1 MLGKASLHS
10 KTLGEYSSRDHV
22 IQKLHLL
29 FPKPVSCPGL
39 FCPFLQQDG
48 SSSVMIQVI
57 NIYDRIKTMYST
69 YCAVSFIRIEHSSML
84 GKASLHSK
92 TLGEYSSRDHVIDDR
107 TTHSVVRTRRQSS
120 TGGCGPQLIQMS
132 KTRQYLDSEKNRV
145 IDISCFM
152 SKVYQP

>member
-1 MLGKASLHS
+1 MVSFR
-10 KTLGEYSSRDHV
+10 TFR
-22 IQKLHLL
+22 HLL
-29 FPKPVSCPGL
+29 FSKPVSCPGL
-39 FCPFLQQDG
+39 FCRFLQQDG
-48 SSSVMIQVI
+48 SSSEMIQVI
-57 NIYDRIKTMYST
+57 KNMLPT

-145 IDISCFM
+145 IDRSCFM

>member
-1 MLGKASLHS
+1 MIVCATARDFTVRVDFYHLVQKKSRSSTFMLNQN
-10 KTLGEYSSRDHV
+10 YSR
-22 IQKLHLL
+22 
-29 FPKPVSCPGL
+29 
-39 FCPFLQQDG
+39 
-48 SSSVMIQVI
+48 
-57 NIYDRIKTMYST
+57 

-120 TGGCGPQLIQMS
+120 TGGGGPQLIQMS
-132 KTRQYLDSEKNRV
+132 KTRQYLDSEKNRE

-152 SKVYQP
+152 SKVYQQ